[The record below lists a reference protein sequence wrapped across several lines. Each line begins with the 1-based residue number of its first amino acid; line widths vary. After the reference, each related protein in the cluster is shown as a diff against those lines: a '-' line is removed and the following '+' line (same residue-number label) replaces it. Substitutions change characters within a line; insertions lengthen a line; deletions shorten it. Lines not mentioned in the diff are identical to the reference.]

1 MTPRVTALALGCA
14 GALVASPAPAQT
26 MRVFTAARGIL
37 AERQVLA
44 TLEFGAGAVRIG
56 SAATSQ
62 LYRMELRYDAD
73 RYQPAQR
80 YDPRTGILRLGLE
93 SIGKGGMRVTSRSQ
107 LEQTGNFVF
116 SRTVPLSL
124 SANLGASEA
133 KLELGGLTLTDL
145 TVRSGASRATVAF
158 GTPTRGECRH
168 ATFTVGAG
176 DIDITSLAN
185 AGCGEVR
192 LDGGIGRATLD
203 FAGTWKRD
211 ARVSI
216 EMSMGVVTLRI
227 PRGIGVRLDA
237 SRVLSALNADGFERD
252 GKTWTTPRFDA
263 AKRKITV
270 ELNTTVASIDVVW
283 ID

>member
-1 MTPRVTALALGCA
+1 MTPRLAAVALSCA
-14 GALVASPAPAQT
+14 GALAALPLSAQT
-26 MRVFTAARGIL
+26 MRSFTAARGIL
-37 AERQVLA
+37 AERQIIA
-44 TLEFGAGAVRIG
+44 TLDFGAGTVQIG
-56 SAATSQ
+56 PAAASQ
-62 LYRMELRYDAD
+62 LYRMEVRYDAD
-73 RYQPAQR
+73 RFQPTQQ
-80 YDPRTGILRLGLE
+80 YDPRTGILKLGLE
-93 SIGKGGMRVTSRSQ
+93 SIGKSGMRVTSRSQ
-107 LEQTGNFVF
+107 LEQVGDFVF

-124 SANLGASEA
+124 SANLGASDA
-133 KLELGGLTLTDL
+133 NLELGGLTLTDL

-176 DIDITSLAN
+176 DIDITGLAN
-185 AGCGEVR
+185 AGCREVR

-203 FAGTWKRD
+203 FAGAWKQD
-211 ARVSI
+211 ARVTV

-237 SRVLSALNADGFERD
+237 SRFLSTLSADGFERD
-252 GKTWTTPRFDA
+252 GKTWITPRFDA

-270 ELNTTVASIDVVW
+270 GLNTTVASIDVVW

>member
-1 MTPRVTALALGCA
+1 MTPRIAALALGCA
-14 GALVASPAPAQT
+14 GALVALPAPAQT

-37 AERQVLA
+37 AERQVIA
-44 TLEFGAGAVRIG
+44 TLDFGAGAVRIG
-56 SAATSQ
+56 SAAASQ
-62 LYRMELRYDAD
+62 LYRMEVRYDAD
-73 RYQPAQR
+73 RFQPTQQ

-93 SIGKGGMRVTSRSQ
+93 SIGKGGMRVTSRNQ
-107 LEQTGNFVF
+107 LEQTGNFAF

-133 KLELGGLTLTDL
+133 NLELGGLTLTDL

-158 GTPTRGECRH
+158 RTPTRGECRH

-176 DIDITSLAN
+176 EIDITGLAN

-203 FAGTWKRD
+203 FAGAWKRD
-211 ARVSI
+211 SRVSI

-237 SRVLSALNADGFERD
+237 SRFLSALSIDGFERD
-252 GKTWTTPRFDA
+252 GKTWTTPRFDV